1 MAILEILK
9 YPHPILAKAAAPVK
23 NITGKTVQLVND
35 MLDTMYA
42 APGVGLAA
50 PQIGQSQR
58 IIVLD
63 IDHENPGK
71 QVYKLINPVIARAEG
86 DVTWEEGC
94 LSVVDFTAEVRRAA
108 EVEVVA
114 SDENEKEVR
123 IAAEG
128 LLAVALQ
135 HEIDHLDGKLFIDRI
150 SRLKRDLY
158 SRRRRKMLRDGTE
171 PLKDHA
177 TAMI

>member
-9 YPHPILAKAAAPVK
+9 YPEPVLGKAASPLK
-23 NITGKTVQLVND
+23 NITGKTAQLVGD
-35 MLDTMYA
+35 LLETMYA

-50 PQIGQSQR
+50 PQVGASER
-58 IIVLD
+58 IMVLD

-71 QVYKLINPVIARAEG
+71 QVYKLINPVITRAEG
-86 DVTWEEGC
+86 EIIWEEGC

-108 EVEVVA
+108 QVEVVA
-114 SDENEKEVR
+114 FDETEKEVK
-123 IAAEG
+123 IEAEG

-158 SRRRRKMLRDGTE
+158 TRRRKKMLRSGTE
-171 PLKDHA
+171 PPRENA
-177 TAMI
+177 RVMI

>member
-9 YPHPILAKAAAPVK
+9 YPNPILTKAAAPVK
-23 NITGKTVQLVND
+23 TITAKTVQLVND

-63 IDHENPGK
+63 IDHENPGQ

-86 DVTWEEGC
+86 EVTWEEGC

-108 EVEVVA
+108 QVEVVA

-171 PLKDHA
+171 PSTDHA

>member
-1 MAILEILK
+1 MAILEIVK
-9 YPHPILAKAAAPVK
+9 YPHPVLSKVAAPVK
-23 NITGKTVQLVND
+23 SITGKTVQLVND
-35 MLDTMYA
+35 MLETMYA
-42 APGVGLAA
+42 APGVGLAG
-50 PQIGQSQR
+50 PQVGQSQR

-63 IDHENPGK
+63 IDPENPGK
-71 QVYKLINPVIARAEG
+71 QTYKLINPVITRAEG
-86 DVTWEEGC
+86 EVIWEEGC

-108 EVEVVA
+108 LVEVVA
-114 SDENEKEVR
+114 SDEKEKEVR

-158 SRRRRKMLRDGTE
+158 RRRRIKMLRDGTE
-171 PLKDHA
+171 PQKEHSPV
-177 TAMI
+177 MI